1 MQASGITQA
10 QTLQAGKLREPPMRV
25 LGPEDGGE
33 RVAGGPDLRPVVLT
47 NSFQV
52 LQKISDLGVGQK
64 RALWS
69 TPQL

>member
-1 MQASGITQA
+1 
-10 QTLQAGKLREPPMRV
+10 MRV

-69 TPQL
+69 TPKPGQLS